1 MTDDLKKKKISKAL
15 QLVQAYKAVFLSEN
29 GQAVL
34 RDLADKCH
42 MLSPVTDVSNPNGFS
57 AASAFYDGKRAAF
70 LDIIKMSACDEQ
82 MLIALLQETE
92 RNKNES

>member
-1 MTDDLKKKKISKAL
+1 MTENLKKKKISKAL
-15 QLVQAYKAVFLSEN
+15 ELVQAYKAVFLSEN
-29 GQAVL
+29 GQAIL

-70 LDIIKMSACDEQ
+70 LDIIKMSACDERK
-82 MLIALLQETE
+82 LVALLQETE